1 MAIFID
7 ASGKYYQAEIE
18 KDSGDA
24 KIEFPTPQML
34 EYLTANPVTI
44 PDFGRGVQEA
54 EVKKLVKSPVTKT
67 VAKEVTKEDL
77 KTL

>member
-1 MAIFID
+1 MVFID
-7 ASGKYYQAEIE
+7 QLGKYYQAEAA
-18 KDSGDA
+18 KDPGDA

-54 EVKKLVKSPVTKT
+54 EVKKLVKSPV
-67 VAKEVTKEDL
+67 AKEVTKEDL

>member
-1 MAIFID
+1 MVFID
-7 ASGKYYQAEIE
+7 QLGKYYQAKIA
-18 KDSGDA
+18 KDPGDA

-34 EYLTANPVTI
+34 EHLTSTPVTI

-54 EVKKLVKSPVTKT
+54 EVKKLVKSPVTK
-67 VAKEVTKEDL
+67 EVTKEDL

>member
-1 MAIFID
+1 MAVFID
-7 ASGKYYQAEIE
+7 QNGKYYQAEKA

-34 EYLTANPVTI
+34 EHLTVTPVTM

-67 VAKEVTKEDL
+67 KEMTGKDL